1 MPCHPDGARRFT
13 KGDRVATAGF
23 PAARGKGTWAEYV
36 PFPEGDL
43 IRVPASVSDEA
54 AAQFLVNP
62 VTVYG
67 MLELSGAKAGDWVIQ
82 DAAGSTLGR
91 QMISLCKH
99 RGIHTINVVREARP
113 DLVADLKA
121 LGADLVVEQS
131 ADVTAAAQEATGGRG
146 CVAGFD
152 AVAGD
157 ATAQL
162 QRALGTNGT
171 VFMYGLMSGMEA
183 KMDAAQALFA
193 QTGTRGFWL
202 VPYLEAM
209 DAARREKVFQ
219 EVMSLIETK
228 VIKPEAFVGAK
239 YSLDQWAEAIAHS
252 QQPARKG
259 KVFLA

>member
-1 MPCHPDGARRFT
+1 M
-13 KGDRVATAGF
+13 
-23 PAARGKGTWAEYV
+23 
-36 PFPEGDL
+36 
-43 IRVPASVSDEA
+43 
-54 AAQFLVNP
+54 
-62 VTVYG
+62 
-67 MLELSGAKAGDWVIQ
+67 
-82 DAAGSTLGR
+82 
-91 QMISLCKH
+91 
-99 RGIHTINVVREARP
+99 
-113 DLVADLKA
+113 
-121 LGADLVVEQS
+121 
-131 ADVTAAAQEATGGRG
+131 
-146 CVAGFD
+146 
-152 AVAGD
+152 GD